1 MRVFRWTRDFHVH
14 IESSLVPVW
23 VDLPNLPIHYFDKH
37 FLFSILSPIGRPLFL
52 DSATTAGT
60 RPSVVRVC
68 VEIDVAKIVVPRIW
82 VAVEGEL
89 GFWQRIVPDNMP
101 SYCSSCWRLGH
112 SSENCKK
119 NFTEIGYRHNNNQ
132 SIRLQRGSQLLGNNQ
147 HALVTPVCN
156 IEANGKVNAQLSRAV
171 EDEGTTIG
179 VMEKTVESALLAEEG
194 ETILPQDDKSNCV
207 AVKDHAVEK
216 GRKTEPSAADAYG

>member
-1 MRVFRWTRDFHVH
+1 M
-14 IESSLVPVW
+14 
-23 VDLPNLPIHYFDKH
+23 
-37 FLFSILSPIGRPLFL
+37 
-52 DSATTAGT
+52 
-60 RPSVVRVC
+60 
-68 VEIDVAKIVVPRIW
+68 
-82 VAVEGEL
+82 
-89 GFWQRIVPDNMP
+89 
-101 SYCSSCWRLGH
+101 
-112 SSENCKK
+112 
-119 NFTEIGYRHNNNQ
+119 
-132 SIRLQRGSQLLGNNQ
+132 
-147 HALVTPVCN
+147 CN